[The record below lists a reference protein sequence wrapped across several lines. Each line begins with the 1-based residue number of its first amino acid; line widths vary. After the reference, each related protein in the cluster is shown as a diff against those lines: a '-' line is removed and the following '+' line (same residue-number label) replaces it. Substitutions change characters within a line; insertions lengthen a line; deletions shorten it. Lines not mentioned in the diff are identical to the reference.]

1 MSQSLKSAISLIFNK
16 QLEIFHKISFAQE
29 EKLVLCSEDTK
40 LVGTPCTKKLSQSC
54 FLANFGSIIL
64 QNPVGNPTCWGGKS
78 KKVVSSQRNVPHRTF
93 FACDRQISLIRNMKW
108 EKAEKNWRG
117 KIIPSHSPSS
127 LHLLIIQVRYKVG
140 VVYHSLEHNNNHQ
153 FELLH
158 CCLQLIFCTIRNHRA
173 DHTKWTVIL
182 QDLCFIELNYI
193 LYRNRLL
200 GDSFTHQE
208 KYI

>member
-1 MSQSLKSAISLIFNK
+1 M
-16 QLEIFHKISFAQE
+16 
-29 EKLVLCSEDTK
+29 VLCSEDTK
-40 LVGTPCTKKLSQSC
+40 LVQKKLSQSC

-93 FACDRQISLIRNMKW
+93 FACDRYISLIRNMKW
-108 EKAEKNWRG
+108 EKAEKTLEGENY
-117 KIIPSHSPSS
+117 SPSS

-173 DHTKWTVIL
+173 DPTKWTVIL
-182 QDLCFIELNYI
+182 QDLL
-193 LYRNRLL
+193 
-200 GDSFTHQE
+200 H
-208 KYI
+208 